1 MLTAAWPAQDHHTQH
16 HLLEIKSII
25 PEVLST
31 DPGECP
37 QKVVLRFEIMG
48 ITL

>member
-1 MLTAAWPAQDHHTQH
+1 MLNH